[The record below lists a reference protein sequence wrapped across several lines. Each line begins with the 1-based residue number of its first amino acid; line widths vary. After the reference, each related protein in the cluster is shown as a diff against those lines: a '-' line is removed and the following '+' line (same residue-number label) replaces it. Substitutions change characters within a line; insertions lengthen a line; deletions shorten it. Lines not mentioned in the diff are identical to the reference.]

1 MVSIETYQ
9 SKYKSLWD
17 NFVDQ
22 SKNGTFLFKRDFM
35 DYHSSRFDDYS
46 LLMFWDSKLIA
57 IFPANKELTNLYSH
71 NGLTYGGLL
80 VQEDLKL
87 NQFIF
92 LFSELLK
99 FCNAKSIEKIFIK
112 EIPFIYNSL
121 FSDEL
126 NYASFLANGIIYRK
140 DVLSTIDLNSRI
152 KISKDRIQGYKRG
165 VKNNLKIVE
174 TNEFKE
180 FWEKILIPNLKNKHS
195 VSPVHSIEEIEKLKK
210 IFNDNIR
217 QFNVYKDGNIV
228 AGSTIFQ
235 TKNVVHVQYISSNN
249 EKNTLGSLDFLFHN
263 LINETFS
270 KFKFFDFGT
279 SNEESGRKIN
289 SGLIY
294 WKEGF
299 GARSVTQ
306 NFYEFK
312 TNNFNSLN
320 DILI

>member
-1 MVSIETYQ
+1 M
-9 SKYKSLWD
+9 
-17 NFVDQ
+17 
-22 SKNGTFLFKRDFM
+22 
-35 DYHSSRFDDYS
+35 
-46 LLMFWDSKLIA
+46 
-57 IFPANKELTNLYSH
+57 
-71 NGLTYGGLL
+71 
-80 VQEDLKL
+80 
-87 NQFIF
+87 
-92 LFSELLK
+92 
-99 FCNAKSIEKIFIK
+99 
-112 EIPFIYNSL
+112 
-121 FSDEL
+121 
-126 NYASFLANGIIYRK
+126 
-140 DVLSTIDLNSRI
+140 
-152 KISKDRIQGYKRG
+152 
-165 VKNNLKIVE
+165 
-174 TNEFKE
+174 
-180 FWEKILIPNLKNKHS
+180 IPNLKNKHS

-306 NFYEFK
+306 NFYEFN
-312 TNNFNSLN
+312 TNNFNSLD